1 MVLLVSL
8 VGLGEA
14 CSGAVGFIVLH
25 AGAFRAL
32 GTSRLGT
39 WWGFCTTW
47 SSPAACHRRVAV
59 LMTLFPPFGGAITA
73 WRSAWWP
80 SCRAIPPVWWWR
92 GRNVRWC
99 ARQSADPL

>member
-1 MVLLVSL
+1 MRAGALLAYSVRRVAGLETGDTFAGLCGCGLETDDAFAWGKCWFSGCCGLAMVLLVSL

-39 WWGFCTTW
+39 WWGFCTT
-47 SSPAACHRRVAV
+47 
-59 LMTLFPPFGGAITA
+59 
-73 WRSAWWP
+73 
-80 SCRAIPPVWWWR
+80 
-92 GRNVRWC
+92 
-99 ARQSADPL
+99 

>member
-1 MVLLVSL
+1 MRAGALLAYSVRRVAGLETGDTFAGLCGCGLETGDAFAWEKCWFSGCCGLAMVLLVSL

-39 WWGFCTTW
+39 WWGFCTT
-47 SSPAACHRRVAV
+47 
-59 LMTLFPPFGGAITA
+59 
-73 WRSAWWP
+73 
-80 SCRAIPPVWWWR
+80 
-92 GRNVRWC
+92 
-99 ARQSADPL
+99 